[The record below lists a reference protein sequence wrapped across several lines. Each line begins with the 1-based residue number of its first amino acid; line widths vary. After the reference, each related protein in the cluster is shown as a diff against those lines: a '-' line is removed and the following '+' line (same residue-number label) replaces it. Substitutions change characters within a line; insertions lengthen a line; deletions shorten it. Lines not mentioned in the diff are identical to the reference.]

1 MLLIAANACNN
12 EANSCKCLQLPADA
26 CRMKYLQNEIPA
38 ECLQIEKPAECLQ
51 NEIPAKAFKCITLIK
66 ASKHEKTE

>member
-38 ECLQIEKPAECLQ
+38 ESVKQL
-51 NEIPAKAFKCITLIK
+51 FKIQVATWDYR
-66 ASKHEKTE
+66 SSSN

>member
-38 ECLQIEKPAECLQ
+38 ESVKQLVKIQVA
-51 NEIPAKAFKCITLIK
+51 T
-66 ASKHEKTE
+66 